1 MKKLIT
7 ICAIL
12 QLVSGVAFASLD
24 RPSSDIILDSGGLN
38 TDGGNFITSSPWN
51 VNTGFQISLLGED
64 PGPPANAEWEFN
76 HYNPPGGGG
85 YDWDHYN
92 FADYPYYHLAIDST
106 GNIPASFYSDGPTGE
121 YLDWAL
127 YYTDSTGNIQ
137 TVLGGDLENP
147 VINPDESFTAFLR
160 ITPANTYRTFDGT
173 GEDLDPVNY
182 VEIWGGVGKPTD
194 LIGYQINAPG
204 TVGSWTSTGDIT
216 LTAVH
221 IPAPGAILLGS
232 IGVGLVGWLRR
243 RRTI

>member
-24 RPSSDIILDSGGLN
+24 RPSSDIILDSGGLD
-38 TDGGNFITSSPWN
+38 TTSGFITTTPWN

-76 HYNPPGGGG
+76 HYNPGTGG
-85 YDWDHYN
+85 YDWDNFN
-92 FADYPYYHLAIDST
+92 FADYDYYHLAIDST
-106 GNIPASFYSDGPTGE
+106 GNIPASFYYSGPTGE

-127 YYTDSTGNIQ
+127 YYTDSTGKIQ
-137 TVLGGDLENP
+137 TVLGGTLENTS
-147 VINPDESFTAFLR
+147 IDGSGTFSAFLR
-160 ITPANTYRTFDGT
+160 INPTGTYRTFDGT
-173 GEDLDPVNY
+173 GEGLPNT
-182 VEIWGGVGKPTD
+182 VEIWGGLGKLTD
-194 LIGYQINAPG
+194 LVGYQINAPG
-204 TVGSWTSTGDIT
+204 FGGSWNSDGNIT

-243 RRTI
+243 RRTL